1 MRKELTILACCLAIV
16 TCVGFCVGI
25 YGKLESSKV
34 TKPIAVEDTEIDI
47 YDDESYD
54 DLAHEEEPG
63 TEYEVNTVDNS
74 EYLEE
79 YIAERESESA
89 ERAEEISEDFGDSI
103 SIYTIADIPVDS
115 EEDYMYMSDALGSDV
130 QAIAGRDDPPLYIHA
145 IACYFKEDMINV
157 RSITDNVQGVT
168 IFSSDIVPSSA
179 LYFSDGNRVLAVWLD
194 TLYVY
199 SYDCTQEITGQFGDI
214 MNLMPQ

>member
-1 MRKELTILACCLAIV
+1 MRKELTILMCCLAIV
-16 TCVGFCVGI
+16 TCVGFFIGI
-25 YGKLESSKV
+25 YGELESSKV
-34 TKPIAVEDTEIDI
+34 IKPTVEEDTEIDI
-47 YDDESYD
+47 S
-54 DLAHEEEPG
+54 EEIVPDSVND
-63 TEYEVNTVDNS
+63 TPEYEVNTVENS

-79 YIAERESESA
+79 YIAEGESESA
-89 ERAEEISEDFGDSI
+89 ERAEEISEDFGNSI

-130 QAIAGRDDPPLYIHA
+130 QAIAGREDPPLYIHA

-157 RSITDNVQGVT
+157 RSITENVQGVT
-168 IFSSDIVPSSA
+168 LFSSDIIPSSA